1 MSQPDITVVR
11 ATAAD
16 ADDLTDILATAFLAD
31 PISQWI
37 FPDEADRERLH
48 HAFFRPFVDLT
59 LADGEAYTTA
69 DRAAVTLWLP
79 VDATAHAEPDD
90 LGPIFEAAVGPEYA
104 KRFAVLDQLMSTSH
118 PVHESHAYLPFIAV
132 RPTRQGHGLG
142 GALLQHRLAEL
153 DRAGTPAYL
162 EASCL
167 RNAALY
173 QRLGFARMENTL
185 DLPDGPSLYPMW
197 RDPARAGV

>member
-1 MSQPDITVVR
+1 MTQPDISVVR

-16 ADDLTDILATAFLAD
+16 ADELTGVLATAFLAD
-31 PISQWI
+31 PISQWL

-48 HAFFRPFVDLT
+48 PSFFRPFVELT

-79 VDATAHAEPDD
+79 VDVHAHAEPDD
-90 LGPIFEAAVGPEYA
+90 LGPVFEAAIGPEYA
-104 KRFAVLDQLMSTSH
+104 KRFGVLDELMTTNH
-118 PVHESHAYLPFIAV
+118 PGHENHAYLPFIAV
-132 RPTRQGHGLG
+132 RPDRQGHGLG
-142 GALLQHRLAEL
+142 AALLEHRLAAL
-153 DRAGTPAYL
+153 DEEGTPAYL

-173 QRLGFARMENTL
+173 ERLGFARMENSI

-197 RDPARAGV
+197 RKPSA